1 MNIIDVVKSRKTCKA
16 YDSSRRLTAEQIKD
30 IKTLLRYSPSS
41 VNSQPWHYF
50 IIESAEAK
58 EKILPGIMEFN
69 RAKVLDSTL
78 TVVFAVRNELSDEHI
93 ARITEQED
101 MDQRFLDEA
110 GKSAVDQGRRTFI
123 TLNSVTEENLNKWCE
138 KQTYIALG
146 TLLLGAAALNIDAT
160 PIEGIIAPELDQALN
175 LKEKGLRSIVVVTLG
190 YSSDANMNAKL
201 PKSRLSEEE
210 IFTIL

>member
-1 MNIIDVVKSRKTCKA
+1 MNIVDVVKSRKTCKA
-16 YDSSRRLTAEQIKD
+16 YDSSRHLTAEQIED

-41 VNSQPWHYF
+41 VNSQPWHYV
-50 IIESAEAK
+50 IIESPEAK

-69 RAKVLDSTL
+69 RAKVLDSAL
-78 TVVFAVRNELSDEHI
+78 TIVFAVHNELSDEHI
-93 ARITEQED
+93 SRITQQED

-123 TLNSVTEENLNKWCE
+123 NLNSVTQENLNKWCE

-160 PIEGIIAPELDQALN
+160 PIEGIIAPELDQSLN
-175 LKEKGLRSIVVVTLG
+175 LKAKGLRSIVVATLG
-190 YSSDANMNAKL
+190 YSSDANLNAKL
-201 PKSRLSEEE
+201 PKSRLPEAE